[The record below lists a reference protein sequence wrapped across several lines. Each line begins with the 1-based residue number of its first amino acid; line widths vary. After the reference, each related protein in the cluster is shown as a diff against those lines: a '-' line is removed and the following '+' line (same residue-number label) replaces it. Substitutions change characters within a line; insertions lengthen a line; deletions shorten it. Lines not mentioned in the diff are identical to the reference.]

1 MSKISDIL
9 SQSEINELLNSL
21 TNPVAS
27 LEQKP
32 VLVSTKKVREYD
44 FKTPKKL
51 SKEQIKIV
59 SGIYENFSRQLSSY
73 FSGILRTYS
82 QINIISIEEQ
92 HYYEYNNALPD
103 TVLIGVIDLSTIEG
117 AILVD
122 ISNSITYNLIERLL
136 GGGARESSIIPDREF
151 SEIEISLMQRI
162 MNQIAVY
169 TKDAWSGLA
178 KAEASLKSIETNA
191 RLIQAI
197 AMDEIVLIVIMEVNI
212 GNIKGTINFCIP
224 CMNIDPLINKISQN
238 RYASKR
244 VQDSAQEDIVKESLV
259 HNVKQSPLEVSA
271 VLGETVLTLQEI
283 INLQVGDVIKLDNDV
298 TSDIK
303 ININSNVAWFYGTP
317 GVRKK
322 KKVVKVNKVIHK

>member
-1 MSKISDIL
+1 MFKISDIL

-21 TNPVAS
+21 TSPGTS
-27 LEQKP
+27 QEQKTVP
-32 VLVSTKKVREYD
+32 VNTKKVRDYD

-82 QINIISIEEQ
+82 QINILSIEEQ

-103 TVLIGVIDLSTIEG
+103 TVLIGIIDLSTIEG
-117 AILVD
+117 SILVD

-162 MNQIAVY
+162 MQQISIY

-178 KAEASLKSIETNA
+178 KAEASLKSIETNS
-191 RLIQAI
+191 RLIQTI

-224 CMNIDPLINKISQN
+224 CMHIDPLINKINQS

-244 VQDSAQEDIVKESLV
+244 AQDSAQEEIVKESLV
-259 HNVKQSPLEVSA
+259 SNVKESALEVCA
-271 VLGETVLTLQEI
+271 VLGETVLSLQEI
-283 INLQVGDVIKLDNDV
+283 INLQVGDVIKLDKDV
-298 TSDIK
+298 TSDLK
-303 ININSNVAWFYGTP
+303 ININNDVTWFYGTP

-322 KKVVKVNKVIHK
+322 KKVVKVNKVIYK

>member
-1 MSKISDIL
+1 M

-21 TNPVAS
+21 TNPGS
-27 LEQKP
+27 QEQKT
-32 VLVSTKKVREYD
+32 VETNAKKVRDYD

-82 QINIISIEEQ
+82 QINILSIEEQ

-103 TVLIGVIDLSTIEG
+103 TVLIGIIDLSTIEG
-117 AILVD
+117 SILVD

-162 MNQIAVY
+162 MQQIAIY

-178 KAEASLKSIETNA
+178 KAEASLKSIETNS

-224 CMNIDPLINKISQN
+224 CMHIDPLINKINQS

-244 VQDSAQEDIVKESLV
+244 LQDSAQEEIVKESLV
-259 HNVKQSPLEVSA
+259 SNVKESSLEVSA
-271 VLGETVLTLQEI
+271 VLGETVLSLQEI
-283 INLQVGDVIKLDNDV
+283 INLQVGDVIKLDKDV
-298 TSDIK
+298 TSDLK
-303 ININSNVAWFYGTP
+303 INIKNGATWFYGTP

-322 KKVVKVNKVIHK
+322 KKVIKVNKVIYK